1 MGWSNNACG
10 SNGFVG
16 NMLAKR
22 GGRVVVC
29 RRSARGCATG
39 RVPPVACDGVDVW
52 RWMMTKGFSVNDL
65 PDGDRPRERLYHGGA
80 RELSLQ
86 ELLAVVIG
94 VGSRGAGTPLVAL
107 SLLKQFGDLVTLGR
121 AGIDEF
127 RSVRGIGFAGAC
139 RLAAAFELGKRF
151 SRETRSNGGKIRTP
165 GDIAQ
170 LFVDEMTHYD
180 REHFKAALLNTKNQL
195 LKVVTVSIGSLNAS
209 IVHPRE
215 ILKPAISS
223 SAASIILVHNHPT
236 GDPTPSKEDIEFTN
250 RFAKCGELIG
260 IELLDHVII
269 GAGTY
274 RSLKEG
280 GYF

>member
-1 MGWSNNACG
+1 
-10 SNGFVG
+10 
-16 NMLAKR
+16 
-22 GGRVVVC
+22 
-29 RRSARGCATG
+29 
-39 RVPPVACDGVDVW
+39 
-52 RWMMTKGFSVNDL
+52 MMSKGFSVKDL
-65 PDGDRPRERLYHGGA
+65 PDRDRPRERLYHSGA

-94 VGSRGAGTPLVAL
+94 VGSRGAGTPLLAL
-107 SLLKQFGDLVTLGR
+107 RLLKQFGDLVTLGQ
-121 AGIDEF
+121 AEIDELS
-127 RSVRGIGFAGAC
+127 RIRGIGFAGAC
-139 RLAAAFELGKRF
+139 RLVAAFELGKRF
-151 SRETRSNGGKIRTP
+151 ARDTRSNGGTIKTP
-165 GDIAQ
+165 RDIARI
-170 LFVDEMTHYD
+170 FIDEMMHYD

-215 ILKPAISS
+215 ILKPAITT

-236 GDPTPSKEDIEFTN
+236 GDPTPSNEDIEFTN